1 MKILVIPATNSENG
15 MNRKL
20 LGHATKLLAEMAPDA
35 ELEWVDIND
44 FEMPIY
50 SPAREAEG
58 IPALATKMYEMM
70 GATDAILF
78 SFAEHNGS
86 YTTAWKN
93 IIDWATRIDREIFQG
108 SKLVMLSATPG
119 PMAGANV
126 LRSATASAPIFGGE
140 LVGSMGVGKF
150 LENFDGESGEV
161 SNPELVAELKTVLSA
176 LA

>member
-1 MKILVIPATNSENG
+1 M
-15 MNRKL
+15 
-20 LGHATKLLAEMAPDA
+20 
-35 ELEWVDIND
+35 
-44 FEMPIY
+44 
-50 SPAREAEG
+50 
-58 IPALATKMYEMM
+58 ATKMYEMM

-93 IIDWATRIDREIFQG
+93 IIDWMTRIDREIFQG

-150 LENFDGESGEV
+150 MENFDGASGEV
-161 SNPELVAELKTVLSA
+161 TNPELLAELKTVLSA